1 MLGNVIY
8 SGALE
13 MLSLHHIHQKVKY
26 YGCFLFSTY
35 IVIVR
40 AKKSTVYEPKHWFP
54 LRQFTLQNLRDDE
67 GQSISAPATLETSF
81 KCFLLL

>member
-13 MLSLHHIHQKVKY
+13 MLSLHHINQKVKY

-54 LRQFTLQNLRDDE
+54 LRQFTLQNLHEDE
-67 GQSISAPATLETSF
+67 GML
-81 KCFLLL
+81 